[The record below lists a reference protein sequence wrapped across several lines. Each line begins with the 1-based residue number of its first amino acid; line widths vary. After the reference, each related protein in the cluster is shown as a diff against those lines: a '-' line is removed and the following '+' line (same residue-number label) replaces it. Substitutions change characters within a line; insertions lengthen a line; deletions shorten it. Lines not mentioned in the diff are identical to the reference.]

1 MDNSATSNSKV
12 SSVSQSTTIRRNSD
26 PSEPKKDF
34 TASRRSSISATS
46 TADPHSHIS
55 RRGSTSN
62 MLKDSG
68 VMLLSADIDLGD
80 EPKTKLRLKRLAKK
94 LTLKKGGDPERVPS
108 IFDR

>member
-1 MDNSATSNSKV
+1 
-12 SSVSQSTTIRRNSD
+12 
-26 PSEPKKDF
+26 
-34 TASRRSSISATS
+34 
-46 TADPHSHIS
+46 
-55 RRGSTSN
+55 

-80 EPKTKLRLKRLAKK
+80 EPKAKLRLKKLAKK